1 MGGWRY
7 AANCPSA
14 RDLDLYSI
22 IEVSGLLQGKLIRA
36 CEGISEM
43 ATNSMSEK
51 PKMKVLFVDDEP
63 NLLRAYERLFRKQID
78 VRTAVGAQEG
88 LAILKHEAFEAI
100 VSDMRM
106 PGMDGMAFLSK
117 AQEIAPN
124 SVLILLSGNP
134 TSDHRG
140 AGFECLQKPCPRAEM
155 IVVLEEA
162 HRKYLGRIE
171 AASAPAAV

>member
-1 MGGWRY
+1 VISTY
-7 AANCPSA
+7 ILLSK
-14 RDLDLYSI
+14 L
-22 IEVSGLLQGKLIRA
+22 SGLLQAQPYPRLRGR
-36 CEGISEM
+36 SEM
-43 ATNSMSEK
+43 ATNSASDTS
-51 PKMKVLFVDDEP
+51 KMKVLFVDDEP

-88 LAILKHEAFEAI
+88 LAILRHEAFEAI

-106 PGMDGMAFLSK
+106 PGMDGTAFLSK
-117 AQEIAPN
+117 AQVIAPN

-155 IVVLEEA
+155 LVVLEEA
-162 HRKYLGRIE
+162 HRKYLGRVE
-171 AASAPAAV
+171 AASAPAAVS